1 MKYFPTICVDNFFNN
16 PDKVR
21 AFALGLEY
29 TTSSEMYAGKRS
41 AELADINKDFFE
53 VFCHR
58 VLTILSADRD
68 IEIVKISARFQKIP
82 RISTTHPELNQG
94 WVHDDGENIFAGI
107 IYLDPTPNPDSGTSL
122 YSLNEGCDA
131 VDPALSEI
139 KRSLY
144 RGSLED
150 EQVAVDAI
158 KKHNGK
164 FTETARFNNV
174 YNRLVAYDASV
185 FHKAN
190 SYDNDEDRL
199 TLVFFLQEYQAVSI
213 PLLRSRQHNI

>member
-1 MKYFPTICVDNFFNN
+1 MKYFPTICVDHFFNN

-21 AFALGLEY
+21 NFALGLEY
-29 TTSSEMYAGKRS
+29 NTSSETYAGKRT
-41 AELADINKDFFE
+41 AELADIDKDFFE

-58 VLTILSADRD
+58 LLTVLTDDKD
-68 IEIVKISARFQKIP
+68 IEIIKISARFQKIP

-107 IYLDPTPNPDSGTSL
+107 IYLDQNPNPDSGTSF
-122 YSLNEGCDA
+122 YTLNEGEDA
-131 VDPALSEI
+131 VVPELSEI

-144 RGSLED
+144 SGKLTD

-190 SYDNDEDRL
+190 SYDNDHERL
-199 TLVFFLQEYQAVSI
+199 TLVFFLQEYQAKSV
-213 PLLRSRQHNI
+213 PLLRSRQYNI